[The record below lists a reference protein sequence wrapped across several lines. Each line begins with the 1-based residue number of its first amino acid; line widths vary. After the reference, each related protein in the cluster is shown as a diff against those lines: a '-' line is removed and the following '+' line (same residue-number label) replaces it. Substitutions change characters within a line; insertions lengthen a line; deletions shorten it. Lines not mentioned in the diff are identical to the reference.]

1 MVQTFWR
8 TLYNNASEISSPI
21 VNKQHNKF
29 GAIRRR
35 QHIKQRMRIYGL
47 LKNYK
52 KKSIV
57 TNRIPM
63 STPLTLVRLPPRR
76 WRRPRFIFT
85 KLSIKI
91 ISRREVFWNRL
102 TLTPYPLNIVN
113 T

>member
-52 KKSIV
+52 K
-57 TNRIPM
+57 N
-63 STPLTLVRLPPRR
+63 LL
-76 WRRPRFIFT
+76 
-85 KLSIKI
+85 
-91 ISRREVFWNRL
+91 
-102 TLTPYPLNIVN
+102 
-113 T
+113 